1 MPTTLRS
8 FSRLLKRSASRF
20 HTGIVVLHHAASARR
35 LASCLLL
42 CLGFAG
48 CATTEPAE
56 FFQLTPESHQQRAMQ
71 TRMFETGNEAELLS
85 ASAAVLQD
93 LGFQVEESVKE
104 VGFLRATKERSAR
117 EYGQDIRRGL
127 VGLIT
132 APLVLF
138 RAGPIIL
145 PVDIHQKIA
154 ASLIAR
160 PLNPAGTRHEV
171 RITFYRAVWQG
182 EGAAGGNSIPPG
194 NQYMEMLR
202 DPVLYQQ
209 FFAKLS
215 KAVFLEA
222 FTL

>member
-1 MPTTLRS
+1 LPTTPRS
-8 FSRLLKRSASRF
+8 SSRGL
-20 HTGIVVLHHAASARR
+20 AAFG
-35 LASCLLL
+35 LLL
-42 CLGFAG
+42 LTVAG
-48 CATTEPAE
+48 CARTEPAE
-56 FFQLTPESHQQRAMQ
+56 FFQLTGESAQHRAMQ
-71 TRMFETGNEAELLS
+71 TRMFETSHEAELLS

-93 LGFQVEESVKE
+93 LGFQVEESVRE

-117 EYGQDIRRGL
+117 EYGQDIRRLFVGL
-127 VGLIT
+127 VT
-132 APLVLF
+132 APLALF

-145 PVDIHQKIA
+145 PVDLHQKIA

-160 PLNPAGTRHEV
+160 PLNLEGTRYEV

-182 EGAAGGNSIPPG
+182 EGVAGESGIPPG